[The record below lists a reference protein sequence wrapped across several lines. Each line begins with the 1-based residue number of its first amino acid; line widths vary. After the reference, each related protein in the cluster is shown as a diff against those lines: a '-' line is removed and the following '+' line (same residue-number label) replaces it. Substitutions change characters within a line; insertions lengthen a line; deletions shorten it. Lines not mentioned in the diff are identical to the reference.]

1 MIANIIAAA
10 VIAGLSV
17 FAVTALV
24 KKYRIAKQ
32 TGNPGCIGCCG
43 CRGATHRAHCHSAQ
57 SEVK

>member
-1 MIANIIAAA
+1 MIANVIAAA

-24 KKYRIAKQ
+24 KKHRIAKQ

-43 CRGATHRAHCHSAQ
+43 CHADCRKECVR
-57 SEVK
+57 K